1 MNILVILIV
10 PAICLIAGIAG
21 KLRPA
26 RNINSL
32 IGYRSGRSR
41 ASQENWDKAQ
51 VLMANNLLI
60 IGAAE
65 LVITLIVYAVT
76 QNLPDD
82 QTSILTI
89 VLVALQTLGV
99 VLVIPLVESKLS

>member
-1 MNILVILIV
+1 MSDRWNCRKTETCQKYQQSDRISQ
-10 PAICLIAGIAG
+10 
-21 KLRPA
+21 RPFP
-26 RNINSL
+26 
-32 IGYRSGRSR
+32 

-99 VLVIPLVESKLS
+99 VLVIPLVESKLG